1 MDEPTSSMDAQSEL
15 AFLRQLKAAMGDC
28 TLVVVTHRPAVLEL
42 VTRVIVVDGGRVVM
56 DGPRAQVLAALSG
69 AKPAAEAGAKTGTTA
84 NVHHH
89 PSMQPVQRGPAV

>member
-1 MDEPTSSMDAQSEL
+1 MRKNAFLSVGVSAVALTLLSVSPALAQSTDQ
-15 AFLRQLKAAMGDC
+15 AD
-28 TLVVVTHRPAVLEL
+28 PATEEQAQDPGE
-42 VTRVIVVDGGRVVM
+42 IVVMAQG
-56 DGPRAQVLAALSG
+56 RAQVLAALSG